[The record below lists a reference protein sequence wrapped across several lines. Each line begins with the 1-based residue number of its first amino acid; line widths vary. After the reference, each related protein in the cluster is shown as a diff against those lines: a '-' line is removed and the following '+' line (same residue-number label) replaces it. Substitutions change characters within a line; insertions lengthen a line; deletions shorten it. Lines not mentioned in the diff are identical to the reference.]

1 MNSRDACSWSI
12 LTNGFGVTSRVPTA
26 QPNLAAH
33 PPAHSALILHKMTV
47 EPSSRGRLQS
57 AAEQGD
63 PPSSVISI
71 LIRGWHDAFPCWL
84 FTGDLTGVRH
94 DSY

>member
-1 MNSRDACSWSI
+1 MDSRDACSWSI
-12 LTNGFGVTSRVPTA
+12 LTNGFAVTSRVPTA

-33 PPAHSALILHKMTV
+33 PPAHPARPDTPQMTV

-63 PPSSVISI
+63 PPSCVII
-71 LIRGWHDAFPCWL
+71 LVRGWHDAFPCWL

-94 DSY
+94 DSC